1 MDKGR
6 YFFIQEKLMGRVR
19 TGLFFL
25 FVCMCCTGM
34 GGGNND
40 LLTRIP
46 VPDREFRVE
55 VTDTEDTRYAVS
67 SFSVDGLTVLPV
79 SLGKILVGIDFAD
92 IDSMTLFL
100 GEASLT
106 ADIVYISGQRKEVSL
121 KKDLFFYGQSQWG
134 KMKIH
139 ARDCRQV
146 RFVR

>member
-1 MDKGR
+1 
-6 YFFIQEKLMGRVR
+6 
-19 TGLFFL
+19 
-25 FVCMCCTGM
+25 M
-34 GGGNND
+34 GGGNSD

-106 ADIVYISGQRKEVSL
+106 ADIVYISGQHKEVSL

-146 RFVR
+146 KFVR